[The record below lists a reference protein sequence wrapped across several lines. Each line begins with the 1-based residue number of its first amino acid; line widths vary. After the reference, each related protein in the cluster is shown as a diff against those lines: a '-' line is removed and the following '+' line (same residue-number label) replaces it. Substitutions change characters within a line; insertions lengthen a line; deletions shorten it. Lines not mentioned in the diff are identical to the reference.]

1 MKYFRF
7 QDGDG
12 NYLMVEIEPG
22 KLVDLTSNWDTI
34 HEFEDVLRLSHK
46 EGKTVDDFVEAHL
59 LDQDIE
65 VLTINEIGKK
75 GLQLIRP
82 LTSKEIWAAG
92 VTYRIS
98 RDERQRESS
107 LPEPYERV
115 YRAQRPEI
123 FFKSTPER
131 CVGPAQAVGIRADS
145 DWNVPEPELAVVLY
159 KGSIVGY
166 TVGNDVSS
174 RSIEGDNPLYLPQAK
189 IYNRCCSIGPC
200 IASAESIQDPH
211 NLQIYCQIIRAGSS
225 VFAGETNTSEMV
237 RTCHE
242 LVSFLM
248 KHNDIPDVTILFT
261 GTGIVPPE
269 EITLLEGD
277 LVRITIDKIGTLEN
291 SVVQV

>member
-1 MKYFRF
+1 
-7 QDGDG
+7 
-12 NYLMVEIEPG
+12 MVEIEPG

-34 HEFEDVLRLSHK
+34 HEFEDVLRLAQK
-46 EGKTVDDFVEAHL
+46 EGKTADDFVEAHL
-59 LDQDIE
+59 LNQDIE
-65 VLTINEIGKK
+65 VLTINEIEKK

-131 CVGPAQAVGIRADS
+131 CVGPAQSVGIRADS
-145 DWNVPEPELAVVLY
+145 DWNVPEPELAVVLF

-174 RSIEGDNPLYLPQAK
+174 RSIEGENPLYLPQAK

-200 IASAESIQDPH
+200 IASTASIQDPH
-211 NLQIYCQIIRAGSS
+211 DLQIFCQIIRADRSI
-225 VFAGETNTSEMV
+225 FTGETNTSEMV